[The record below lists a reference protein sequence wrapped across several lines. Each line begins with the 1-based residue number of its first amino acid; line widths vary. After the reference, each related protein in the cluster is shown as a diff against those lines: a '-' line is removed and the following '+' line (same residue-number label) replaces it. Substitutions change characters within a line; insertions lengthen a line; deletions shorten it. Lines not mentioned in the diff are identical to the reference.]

1 MDLTVT
7 VLGSSGSYPGRH
19 RACSGYLVQGG
30 GTTVWMDAGGG
41 TMSNLQKHIR
51 LDEVDAIVL
60 SHEHPDHWAD
70 VNGFQVACSYGE
82 GPDRVPVYAPASMH
96 DMAYKFNKSP
106 LEWQTVTDGS
116 VVQIGGQSWT
126 FSRTDHPP
134 ETLASRVEV
143 EGAAFGYTADT
154 GTAWAP
160 AEFLRGL
167 DLLLAE
173 ATFQDEDAAEVA
185 KESGE
190 VGHLSA
196 RQAGELAR
204 AAGIKRL
211 VITHIWPTH
220 DVEISRRQ
228 AEEGFGGPVEVANDG
243 DRFVVERG
251 QR

>member
-1 MDLTVT
+1 MTLTVT
-7 VLGSSGSYPGRH
+7 VLGSAGSYPGPD

-30 GTTVWMDAGGG
+30 GTTVWMDAGSG
-41 TMSNLQKHIR
+41 TMSNLQRHIR
-51 LDEVDAIVL
+51 LDEIDAIVL

-70 VNGFQVACSYGE
+70 INGFQVACSYGE

-96 DMAYKFNKSP
+96 DMAYQFNKSP

-116 VVQIGGQSWT
+116 AVQIGGQSWT

-134 ETLASRVEV
+134 ETLASRVEADGV
-143 EGAAFGYTADT
+143 AFGYTADT
-154 GTAWAP
+154 GTGWAP

-185 KESGE
+185 KEPGE

-196 RQAGELAR
+196 RQAGALAK
-204 AAGIKRL
+204 AAEIPRL

-220 DVEISRRQ
+220 DVELSRRQ
-228 AEEGFGGPVEVANDG
+228 AEEGFGGPVELANDG
-243 DRFVVERG
+243 DRFVIERV
-251 QR
+251 RV

>member
-1 MDLTVT
+1 MTLTVT
-7 VLGSSGSYPGRH
+7 VLGSSGSYPGRD

-30 GTTVWMDAGGG
+30 GTTVWMDAGSG
-41 TMSNLQKHIR
+41 TMSNLQKHVR
-51 LDEVDAIVL
+51 LEEIDAIVL

-70 VNGFQVACSYGE
+70 LNGLQVACAYGE
-82 GPDRVPVYAPASMH
+82 GPDCVRAYAPASLH
-96 DMAYKFNKSP
+96 DLAYKFNRASI
-106 LEWQTVTDGS
+106 EWHTISDGTVS
-116 VVQIGGQSWT
+116 EIGGQTWT

-134 ETLASRVEV
+134 ETLAARVEV
-143 EGAAFGYTADT
+143 GGAAIGYTADT
-154 GTAWAP
+154 GTGWSP
-160 AEFLRGL
+160 SSLGKL

-173 ATFQDEDAAEVA
+173 ATFQDEDAEEIA
-185 KESGE
+185 KEGGD

-204 AAGIKRL
+204 SAGIPRL

-220 DVEISRRQ
+220 DVELSRRQ

-243 DRFVVERG
+243 DRFVVDAG